1 MKDRVLSLS
10 GEWKIEYLSPEE
22 YRSEKEPRLTSD
34 AITVKNAV
42 PNYFE
47 DMEDVF
53 ASAPFSKRIAINPLY
68 KRQTYPETGYCEDT
82 VLPSYLGSFAYQRSF
97 ELSEIS
103 ND

>member
-53 ASAPFSKRIAINPLY
+53 ASAPFGKRIAINPLY
-68 KRQTYPETGYCEDT
+68 KRQT
-82 VLPSYLGSFAYQRSF
+82 
-97 ELSEIS
+97 
-103 ND
+103 